1 MAFDAAAYLAQN
13 PDVAADPYY
22 ALNPEAHWLQHG
34 QYEGRTGGTTSG
46 ATSGGNT
53 VPQEV
58 MDYFAGGAN
67 QFGRYTDSSGYQWIP
82 QYEGFSGGAGES
94 GDQQFTGYRRG
105 EYAGELNDPFR
116 AEATNNYYGT
126 DGQYSYTN
134 KDDPGWLTPLTG
146 VLAVASLGLGAQYA
160 AAAGAAEAGAAG
172 TTYGGATA
180 GGAGL
185 GTGAATGADMAAF
198 YGGLDGAATLG
209 GGASVGGGAALG
221 AGTSAMGAGAGA
233 GYLGDATAAGYGGL
247 DAASASTLGGGAS
260 VNGGAALGTAATTP
274 SYLDQITKLMGGSGG
289 TGGMSGSNLLGL
301 ATTLAGAY
309 GGSQGQDASA
319 TSTRQLP
326 GYLQGPVANDLIPR
340 TQGLLAT
347 QMPAAYD
354 AGNQMLAKGSGLL
367 GQTAPTTA
375 TNPYLRSIADDMQRR
390 TTDLLGQNNLAIQGN
405 AVGVGGL
412 GGSRQG
418 VAQGIGAGRAA
429 DSLQGQVAGLYGQAY
444 EGDMNRLRQD
454 WTLGAGLMGQGLNT
468 QFSPLQN
475 TAQVYSPFS
484 GFGSTTQS
492 QETGGGWQGALGGA
506 LGAAQFGKNMGWWG

>member
-22 ALNPEAHWLQHG
+22 SLNPEAHWLQHG
-34 QYEGRTGGTTSG
+34 QYEGRTGGTT
-46 ATSGGNT
+46 ATSGNA
-53 VPQEV
+53 VPQGV
-58 MDYFAGGAN
+58 MDYFANGAN
-67 QFGRYTDSSGYQWIP
+67 QMGRYTDPSGYQWMA
-82 QYEGFSGGAGES
+82 QYEGGENS
-94 GDQQFTGYRRG
+94 GDGGFTPGTLTGYRRG

-116 AEATNNYYGT
+116 AEATNNYYGL
-126 DGQYSYTN
+126 DGNYAYTN
-134 KDDPGWLTPLTG
+134 TDDPGWLTPATG
-146 VLAVASLGLGAQYA
+146 ILAVATLGLGAQYA

-172 TTYGGATA
+172 TTYAGA

-209 GGASVGGGAALG
+209 GGASINGGAALGAAG

-233 GYLGDATAAGYGGL
+233 FNPAVDSQLANSAIQAGGGDALAGYSAYTPAAESGGYW
-247 DAASASTLGGGAS
+247 DS
-260 VNGGAALGTAATTP
+260 
-274 SYLDQITKLMGGSGG
+274 ITKMLGGSGG
-289 TGGMSGSNLLGL
+289 TGGMDYSKLLGL
-301 ATTLAGAY
+301 ASTALGAY
-309 GGSQGQDASA
+309 GGSQGTQNSA
-319 TSTRQLP
+319 TTSKAMDPRMDALFY
-326 GYLQGPVANDLIPR
+326 GDLAPR
-340 TQGLLAT
+340 TQGLLGA
-347 QMPAAYD
+347 QLPAAYQ
-354 AGNQMLAKGSGLL
+354 AGNQMMTKGSGLL
-367 GQTAPTTA
+367 GQTAPTTP
-375 TNPYLRSIADDMQRR
+375 TNPYLKSIADDMQRR
-390 TTDLLGQNNLAIQGN
+390 TGDLLGQNNLAIQGN

-492 QETGGGWQGALGGA
+492 QQQGGGAMGALGGA
-506 LGAAQFGKNMGWWG
+506 LGAAQFGSNMGWW

>member
-22 ALNPEAHWLQHG
+22 SLNPEAHWLQHG
-34 QYEGRTGGTTSG
+34 QYEGRTGGTT
-46 ATSGGNT
+46 ATSGNA
-53 VPQEV
+53 VPQGV
-58 MDYFAGGAN
+58 MDYFANGAN
-67 QFGRYTDSSGYQWIP
+67 QMGRYTDPSGYQWMA
-82 QYEGFSGGAGES
+82 QYEGGENS
-94 GDQQFTGYRRG
+94 GDGQITPGTLTGYRRG

-116 AEATNNYYGT
+116 AEATNNYYGL
-126 DGQYSYTN
+126 DGNYAYTN
-134 KDDPGWLTPLTG
+134 TDDPGWLTPATG
-146 VLAVASLGLGAQYA
+146 ILAVATLGLGAQYA

-172 TTYGGATA
+172 TTYGGTA
-180 GGAGL
+180 GAI
-185 GTGAATGADMAAF
+185 D
-198 YGGLDGAATLG
+198 LG
-209 GGASVGGGAALG
+209 GGLTMGADGAIGGTTLAGGGTMSNAAIEG
-221 AGTSAMGAGAGA
+221 MMAGSGYGGTGAMGAGAAGTFNPAVDSQAANAAIQAGGGDAMA
-233 GYLGDATAAGYGGL
+233 GYSAYTPATQ
-247 DAASASTLGGGAS
+247 S
-260 VNGGAALGTAATTP
+260 
-274 SYLDQITKLMGGSGG
+274 SYLDSISNLFKGSGL
-289 TGGMSGSNLLGL
+289 SGSNLLGA

-390 TTDLLGQNNLAIQGN
+390 TTDLLGANNLAIQGN